1 MTLFKENGTS
11 RTWGKTLCRKGHL
24 LFQVHVNRF
33 WPAVQ
38 LVSLSLSQ
46 MFYRLQ
52 GYSFLEYTYVIF
64 LSPFFP
70 TTFNHPMAAGFNE
83 NFERQQIIPN

>member
-1 MTLFKENGTS
+1 MLSSYRLVSLPFLPS
-11 RTWGKTLCRKGHL
+11 QAPQPY
-24 LFQVHVNRF
+24 FQVHVNRF

-83 NFERQQIIPN
+83 NFESQQIIPN